1 MRTAYK
7 VVAHIIAAAVVVQ
20 AALIAWSMFGLIP
33 YLEAGTVPAE
43 PPWTAMMH
51 GTIGM
56 MVIPLL
62 VLALVVIA
70 LLAHAGLKWALWLL
84 LAVAV
89 QITLAFV
96 AFMVDGASWVGALH
110 GANAFGIIALAEV
123 GARAIAHAPV
133 HVPHSRKVMRPA
145 T

>member
-33 YLEAGTVPAE
+33 DLQNGVVPAE
-43 PPWTAMMH
+43 RPWTAEMH

-96 AFMVDGASWVGALH
+96 AFLATLPWVGALH
-110 GANAFGIIALAEV
+110 GVNAFAIIALAEI
-123 GARAIAHAPV
+123 GARSVAHAPA
-133 HVPHSRKVMRPA
+133 HVPGTRKVMRPA

>member
-7 VVAHIIAAAVVVQ
+7 VVAHIIAAAVVLQ
-20 AALIAWSMFGLIP
+20 AALIAWAMFGLIP
-33 YLEAGTVPAE
+33 SLRSGILPEG
-43 PPWTAMMH
+43 PPVAAIMH
-51 GTIGM
+51 GMIGM
-56 MVIPLL
+56 YAAPVL
-62 VLALVVIA
+62 VLALLVIA

-96 AFMVDGASWVGALH
+96 AFDAAWVGLLH
-110 GANAFGIIALAEV
+110 GANAFAIIALAEI
-123 GARAIAHAPV
+123 GARSVAHAPA

>member
-7 VVAHIIAAAVVVQ
+7 VIAHIIAAAVVVQ

-33 YLEAGTVPAE
+33 SLESGTLPTE
-43 PPWTAMMH
+43 PPLSAMLH
-51 GTIGM
+51 GMIGM
-56 MVIPLL
+56 YVVPVL
-62 VLALVVIA
+62 VLALVVVA
-70 LLAHAGLKWALWLL
+70 LLGHAGLKWALWLL

-96 AFMVDGASWVGALH
+96 AFESAWVGLLH
-110 GANAFGIIALAEV
+110 GANAFALIALAEV
-123 GARAIAHAPV
+123 GARAVAHAPE
-133 HVPHSRKVMRPA
+133 HVPGTKHVMRPA

>member
-7 VVAHIIAAAVVVQ
+7 VVAHIIAAAVVIQ

-33 YLEAGTVPAE
+33 DLENGTIPAE
-43 PPWTAMMH
+43 PPLTAMMH
-51 GTIGM
+51 GMIGM
-56 MVIPLL
+56 YAAPVL

-89 QITLAFV
+89 QITLAFL
-96 AFMVDGASWVGALH
+96 AFDAAWVGALH
-110 GANAFGIIALAEV
+110 GLNAFTIIALAEV
-123 GARAIAHAPV
+123 GARAVAHAPE
-133 HVPHSRKVMRPA
+133 HVPHAKGVMRPA

>member
-20 AALIAWSMFGLIP
+20 AALIAWSMFEVITMVD
-33 YLEAGTVPAE
+33 AGNLTPD
-43 PPWTAMMH
+43 PPLAAMLH
-51 GTIGM
+51 GMIGM
-56 MVIPLL
+56 YAAPVLA
-62 VLALVVIA
+62 LALVVIA

-89 QITLAFV
+89 QIMLAFV
-96 AFMVDGASWVGALH
+96 AFEAAWVGVLH
-110 GANAFGIIALAEV
+110 GLNAFTIIALAEV
-123 GARAIAHAPV
+123 GARTVAHAPE
-133 HVPHSRKVMRPA
+133 HVPRAKGVMRPA

>member
-20 AALIAWSMFGLIP
+20 AALIAWAMFGLIP
-33 YLEAGTVPAE
+33 SLQSGTVPDE
-43 PPWTAMMH
+43 PPVAALMH
-51 GTIGM
+51 GMIGM
-56 MVIPLL
+56 YAAPVL
-62 VLALVVIA
+62 VLVLLVIA

-96 AFMVDGASWVGALH
+96 AFDAAWVGLLH
-110 GANAFGIIALAEV
+110 GANAFAIIALAEI
-123 GARAIAHAPV
+123 GARAVAHAPE
-133 HVPHSRKVMRPA
+133 HVAGRKNVMRPA